1 MWEVDVKKKPV
12 LEVAHHRL
20 CGRCF
25 HVLLKSQSNSTMTVT
40 LQELTDQLDQ
50 ISSLYENLGWDTESA
65 QNEEMVT
72 FVKRAV
78 VYSEVTLPKS
88 EFIKMKNDENPTEY
102 FEDQIETKMIT
113 DEVMKDFGDMYNKYA
128 VFEGDI
134 SSMTDDVMSMC
145 DFNWDDRLSDH
156 TKIQKVDLAL

>member
-1 MWEVDVKKKPV
+1 
-12 LEVAHHRL
+12 
-20 CGRCF
+20 
-25 HVLLKSQSNSTMTVT
+25 MTVT

-50 ISSLYENLGWDTESA
+50 ISSLYENLGWDVDSA
-65 QNEEMVT
+65 QDEEMVT
-72 FVKRAV
+72 FVKRSV
-78 VYSEVTLPKS
+78 VYSEVTVPKS